1 METVRTTSADVR
13 YDVTLYE
20 PEFTMSQKSSN
31 KGLIIGLSV
40 AGGLVVLVGAFLGL
54 RYLVLGARNN
64 AMRSRSK
71 LNLSMIG
78 LALHNYHDVH
88 GQLPPAYTVGRDGKK
103 LHSWRVLI
111 LPYVEQ
117 APLYDHIRLN
127 EPWDSP
133 HNRRLGEQMPDIYR
147 STNSSDSTSTSYLAI
162 SGKRSAFSGGK
173 SNKFRDMTDGT
184 EKTLMVVEA
193 FGKQIHW
200 MQPDDVSPEEFLK
213 MVENAGESDTLY
225 PSGWLGLFADGSIR
239 IHKAGMDRK
248 TLNGM
253 LIRND
258 GSAD

>member
-1 METVRTTSADVR
+1 MR
-13 YDVTLYE
+13 YDITLYE

-71 LNLSMIG
+71 LNLKMIA
-78 LALHNYHDVH
+78 LALHNYHDTY
-88 GQLPPAYTVGRDGKK
+88 GQFPPAYTVGPDGKP

-111 LPYVEQ
+111 LPQIEQ
-117 APLYDHIRLN
+117 ANLYEHIRLN

-133 HNRRLGEQMPDIYR
+133 HNRRLGENRPDTYR
-147 STNSSDSTSTSYLAI
+147 STNSSDSTSTSYLAV
-162 SGKRSAFSGGK
+162 SGPKSAFSGK
-173 SNKFRDMTDGT
+173 KAMKIRDMTDGT
-184 EKTLMVVEA
+184 EHTLMVVEA
-193 FGKQIHW
+193 FGKQVHW
-200 MQPDDVSPEEFLK
+200 MQPDDVSPEEFLR
-213 MVENAGESDTLY
+213 MVENAGDSDTLY

-258 GSAD
+258 GSTD